1 MAKQIKRMN
10 LGGST
15 TGFNA
20 KTGSNVNASSAG
32 RRSSGVDNS
41 NTNTTQG
48 ERLKMQKKGGTIKRR

>member
-15 TGFNA
+15 SGFNA
-20 KTGSNVNASSAG
+20 KTGSKVGPATRS
-32 RRSSGVDNS
+32 SSGVDNS